1 MNGIALL
8 SLLAAVT
15 APPWQIE
22 RAGTADNAV
31 WQIHIDQPLL
41 DQWANAGKHRVP
53 HTTRI
58 ELPAK
63 PAVET
68 FLIRFGDKPLGSD
81 WIPLTVAGG
90 AVTLHPQVHPT
101 GCQTEIRMH
110 PAVTRRLKL
119 GGYELRGRLPA
130 EPSPHRQLVI
140 QIATAQRAAA
150 PGAVPPAAAAD
161 TRPTPP
167 LKTVIRAAAAF
178 ADPPRGT
185 SKDWPPRGTG
195 KDWPPRPA
203 ASTDAAPTVV
213 ELQSSA
219 IRAPGIPS
227 ETSNATADLE
237 SEAAGQPLP
246 ADPTQE
252 IRANY
257 TVPQGVLEKTPEP
270 AREPAIVASTATEAA
285 IDQRSEA
292 DAKDADTVRPAT
304 YLAEPAAADT
314 APIDTTPLPATGLEN
329 TPLAA
334 PEPAGDRPPDNEHLA
349 AAPQTITPLNETN
362 PPPAAV
368 DQAGTKPPAQWLL
381 LLLGLFA
388 SVGLNVFLV
397 INHRTIAGQY
407 RQLLANTYEWEPRR
421 ASRAGMAPEP
431 GPSNAGL
438 VDSSTRPDADPSTE
452 AEREERPRPDKE
464 APPHQENESDTQAT
478 GNLANQ
484 KKRAVVHRR
493 KKRNQRN

>member
-41 DQWANAGKHRVP
+41 DQWANAGKNRVP

-58 ELPAK
+58 ELPAE

-81 WIPLTVAGG
+81 WIPLTVAAG

-130 EPSPHRQLVI
+130 ELAPQRQLVI
-140 QIATAQRAAA
+140 QIATAQRTAA
-150 PGAVPPAAAAD
+150 PDTGP

-167 LKTVIRAAAAF
+167 LKAVTRAPAAF

-203 ASTDAAPTVV
+203 ASTDAAPTAV

-219 IRAPGIPS
+219 IRVPGIS
-227 ETSNATADLE
+227 AETSNATADLE

-270 AREPAIVASTATEAA
+270 AREPAIVASAATEAA

-304 YLAEPAAADT
+304 YLAEPAAADP
-314 APIDTTPLPATGLEN
+314 APIDTAPLPATGLEN

-334 PEPAGDRPPDNEHLA
+334 PQPAGDTPPDNEHLA
-349 AAPQTITPLNETN
+349 AAPQTTTPLHETN

-368 DQAGTKPPAQWLL
+368 DQAGTKPPAQWL

-407 RQLLANTYEWEPRR
+407 RQLLDNTYAWEPRR
-421 ASRAGMAPEP
+421 ASRAGVPPDP
-431 GPSNAGL
+431 GPSNADPM
-438 VDSSTRPDADPSTE
+438 DSSTRPDADPSIE
-452 AEREERPRPDKE
+452 AEPGDKPQPDQEVPPR
-464 APPHQENESDTQAT
+464 QENESDTQTT
-478 GNLANQ
+478 GNVANQ

>member
-41 DQWANAGKHRVP
+41 DQWANAGKNRVP

-58 ELPAK
+58 ELPAE

-81 WIPLTVAGG
+81 WIPLTVAAGG
-90 AVTLHPQVHPT
+90 VTLHPQVHPT

-130 EPSPHRQLVI
+130 ELAPQRQLVI
-140 QIATAQRAAA
+140 QIATAQRTAA
-150 PGAVPPAAAAD
+150 PDTGP

-167 LKTVIRAAAAF
+167 LKAVTRAPAAF
-178 ADPPRGT
+178 ADPTRGT
-185 SKDWPPRGTG
+185 VKDWPPQ
-195 KDWPPRPA
+195 PA
-203 ASTDAAPTVV
+203 ASADAAATVI
-213 ELQSSA
+213 ESQSSA
-219 IRAPGIPS
+219 IRVPS
-227 ETSNATADLE
+227 ISAETRNATAELE

-246 ADPTQE
+246 ADRTPE
-252 IRANY
+252 IPANH
-257 TVPQGVLEKTPEP
+257 TVPQGVLENTPEP
-270 AREPAIVASTATEAA
+270 ARAPTTVAPTTTEAVVG
-285 IDQRSEA
+285 QPSEA
-292 DAKDADTVRPAT
+292 DAQGAGTVRPAT

-314 APIDTTPLPATGLEN
+314 APVDTTPLPATALEN
-329 TPLAA
+329 IPLAA
-334 PEPAGDRPPDNEHLA
+334 PEPAGDPSPKNENLA
-349 AAPQTITPLNETN
+349 AAPQTTTTPNEN
-362 PPPAAV
+362 HSPPTAV
-368 DQAGTKPPAQWLL
+368 DRGGSKPPAQWLL

-407 RQLLANTYEWEPRR
+407 RQLLDNTYAWEPRR
-421 ASRAGMAPEP
+421 ASRAGVPPDP
-431 GPSNAGL
+431 GPSNADPM
-438 VDSSTRPDADPSTE
+438 DSSTRPDADPSIE
-452 AEREERPRPDKE
+452 AEPGDKPQPDQEVPPR
-464 APPHQENESDTQAT
+464 QENESDTQTT
-478 GNLANQ
+478 GNVANQ

>member
-1 MNGIALL
+1 M
-8 SLLAAVT
+8 
-15 APPWQIE
+15 
-22 RAGTADNAV
+22 
-31 WQIHIDQPLL
+31 
-41 DQWANAGKHRVP
+41 P

-58 ELPAK
+58 ELPAE

-110 PAVTRRLKL
+110 PAMTRRLKL

-130 EPSPHRQLVI
+130 ELAPQRQLVI
-140 QIATAQRAAA
+140 QIATAQRTAA
-150 PGAVPPAAAAD
+150 PDTGP

-167 LKTVIRAAAAF
+167 LKAVTRAPAAF

-185 SKDWPPRGTG
+185 VKDWPPQ
-195 KDWPPRPA
+195 PA
-203 ASTDAAPTVV
+203 ASGDAAATVIESPTVV

-219 IRAPGIPS
+219 IRAPGIAS
-227 ETSNATADLE
+227 ETSNATAELE

-252 IRANY
+252 IPANH
-257 TVPQGVLEKTPEP
+257 TVPQGVLENTPEP
-270 AREPAIVASTATEAA
+270 VREPAIVAPAATEAVVG
-285 IDQRSEA
+285 QPSEA
-292 DAKDADTVRPAT
+292 DAKGAGTVRPAT

-314 APIDTTPLPATGLEN
+314 APVDTAPLPATALEN
-329 TPLAA
+329 IPLAA
-334 PEPAGDRPPDNEHLA
+334 PEPAGDPSPNNETLA
-349 AAPQTITPLNETN
+349 AVPQTTTTPNEN
-362 PPPAAV
+362 HSPPTAV
-368 DQAGTKPPAQWLL
+368 DQGGSKPPAQWLL

-407 RQLLANTYEWEPRR
+407 RQLLDNTYAWEPRR
-421 ASRAGMAPEP
+421 ASRAGVPPDP
-431 GPSNAGL
+431 GPSNADPM
-438 VDSSTRPDADPSTE
+438 DSSTRPDADPSIE
-452 AEREERPRPDKE
+452 AEPGDKPQPDQE
-464 APPHQENESDTQAT
+464 APPRQENESDTQTT
-478 GNLANQ
+478 GNVANQ